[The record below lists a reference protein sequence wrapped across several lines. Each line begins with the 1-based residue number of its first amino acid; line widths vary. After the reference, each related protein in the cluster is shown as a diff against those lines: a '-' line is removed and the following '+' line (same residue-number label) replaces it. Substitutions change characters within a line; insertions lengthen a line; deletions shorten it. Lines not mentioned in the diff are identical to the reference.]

1 MQFARSAFLPAKP
14 EPGMTILDPSVT
26 RMRVL
31 PQDLDFMRIVNSGA
45 YLQIMNV
52 AGYRHMGRA
61 GGLRLAAE
69 QSWIGVVAASTLRY
83 RRSLRLWDRF
93 EDTSRVLGWDD
104 RAFYIEHLITR
115 RNELCTRGVVAMRFM
130 HRRGGA
136 RLSPHEIVP
145 LLAQAQ
151 GYIEPLSPALPADVA
166 QWADGWAES
175 GTGGA
180 ATEPPSMS
188 ADKA

>member
-1 MQFARSAFLPAKP
+1 MMQFAWSAFLPAKP

-104 RAFYIEHLITR
+104 RAFQI
-115 RNELCTRGVVAMRFM
+115 A
-130 HRRGGA
+130 
-136 RLSPHEIVP
+136 VP
-145 LLAQAQ
+145 
-151 GYIEPLSPALPADVA
+151 SPARA
-166 QWADGWAES
+166 S
-175 GTGGA
+175 
-180 ATEPPSMS
+180 
-188 ADKA
+188 